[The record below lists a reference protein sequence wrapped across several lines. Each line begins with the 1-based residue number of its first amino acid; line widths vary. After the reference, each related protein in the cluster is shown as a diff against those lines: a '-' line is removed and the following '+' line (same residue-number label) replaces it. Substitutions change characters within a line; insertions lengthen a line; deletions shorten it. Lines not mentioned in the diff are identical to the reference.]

1 MLAYLLTCVLL
12 APAPAPVPT
21 PMTVPDAA
29 GPDGVYA
36 RCKWQPAAAL
46 HVGEKHYV
54 FRDGKAL
61 ADAMKLKG
69 DTAAETATA
78 QLAQRL
84 NVKAIDWK
92 KHMLVTLAAGV
103 KGADADRLTIT
114 RAVLKDQTLT
124 IYYTLRVDQA
134 APPGDKPMSPS
145 TATGFGCP
153 AETALVPRF
162 DGTIKIQRED
172 DGAAPKKD

>member
-1 MLAYLLTCVLL
+1 MTAYLLMCALAVA
-12 APAPAPVPT
+12 APAPAP
-21 PMTVPDAA
+21 MSVPDAP

-103 KGADADRLTIT
+103 KGTDADRLTVT
-114 RAVLKDQTLT
+114 RVLLKDQTLI
-124 IYYTLRVDQA
+124 IYYTLRADQA
-134 APPGDKPMSPS
+134 VPPGDKPMSPQA
-145 TATGFGCP
+145 ATGFGCP
-153 AETALVPRF
+153 AETALVNRF
-162 DGTIKIQRED
+162 DGPIKVQRED
-172 DGAAPKKD
+172 DYPAPKKD